1 MHCMRVN
8 SRFGLFFFE
17 MSRIGAKIFLEFI
30 KVGSHICNAIRHK
43 NKSSAFLVSSETLCS
58 PVTPV
63 GTL

>member
-1 MHCMRVN
+1 
-8 SRFGLFFFE
+8 

-30 KVGSHICNAIRHK
+30 KVGSHSCNAIRHK
-43 NKSSAFLVSSETLCS
+43 NKSYAFLVSNETLCS

>member
-1 MHCMRVN
+1 MYCMKPD

-17 MSRIGAKIFLEFI
+17 MSRVGAKIFLEFI
-30 KVGSHICNAIRHK
+30 KVGSHSCNAIRHK
-43 NKSSAFLVSSETLCS
+43 NKSYAFLVSNETLCS